1 MNWLHTILFPPR
13 CPGCGRSVSSHGTW
27 CSLCF
32 QSVWHPRLVNG
43 SRRNHLDG
51 CYALTDYRGHI
62 RRILQQ
68 IKYERKFQYEAACLY
83 LLSRFPWMDEIR
95 TDIAVPVPLSL
106 TRLRKRGYNQSEFIF
121 HSWAETF
128 TVWSDVLQRRRATR
142 SQWTLSRPE
151 RAENVADGFSVKY
164 GMAVQGKTILLVDDI
179 YTTGAT
185 LEACARA
192 LMRKGAA
199 RVTGLVIASGAP

>member
-51 CYALTDYRGHI
+51 CYALTDYRGHM

-68 IKYERKFQYEAACLY
+68 IKYERKTTEACLY
-83 LLSRFPWMDEIR
+83 LLSRFPGWM
-95 TDIAVPVPLSL
+95 
-106 TRLRKRGYNQSEFIF
+106 K
-121 HSWAETF
+121 
-128 TVWSDVLQRRRATR
+128 
-142 SQWTLSRPE
+142 
-151 RAENVADGFSVKY
+151 SVR
-164 GMAVQGKTILLVDDI
+164 I
-179 YTTGAT
+179 
-185 LEACARA
+185 
-192 LMRKGAA
+192 
-199 RVTGLVIASGAP
+199 